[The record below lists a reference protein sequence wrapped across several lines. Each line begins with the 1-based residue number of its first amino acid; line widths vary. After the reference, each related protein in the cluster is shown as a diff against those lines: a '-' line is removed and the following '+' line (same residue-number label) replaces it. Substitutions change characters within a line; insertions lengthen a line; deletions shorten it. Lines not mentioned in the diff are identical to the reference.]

1 MHQNVYNIFHQLDYK
16 EDRIKQDSFIN
27 VQKMTK
33 KVGQWGLNNT
43 INEIKCRSA
52 KQILNIS

>member
-1 MHQNVYNIFHQLDYK
+1 MHQMYIIFFHQLDYK
-16 EDRIKQDSFIN
+16 EDKIKQYSFIN

-43 INEIKCRSA
+43 INERKCRSA